1 MALVR
6 VRPARPPVKAARKP
20 RHSPSPRP
28 RQLPTAARSAQPSEP
43 IFFPKLQIHFAD
55 FPYLHASSG
64 REAVHLG
71 DLLRIWVRAGAIP
84 PSPPRDF
91 QGPRGRPCMPREL
104 RHSSPKAKTH
114 SPCETIRGP
123 RRLMQK
129 RQLFAGL
136 RRASPG
142 RVALPRQTRG
152 SERFRGRVPEYGPDS
167 LSASPWPENNQ
178 VTRHHAFDQGFP

>member
-71 DLLRIWVRAGAIP
+71 DLLRIWVRFGTKITLSLGFSRTNTCAPDTA
-84 PSPPRDF
+84 RTAVLY
-91 QGPRGRPCMPREL
+91 GR
-104 RHSSPKAKTH
+104 H
-114 SPCETIRGP
+114 
-123 RRLMQK
+123 
-129 RQLFAGL
+129 
-136 RRASPG
+136 
-142 RVALPRQTRG
+142 LPIA
-152 SERFRGRVPEYGPDS
+152 E
-167 LSASPWPENNQ
+167 
-178 VTRHHAFDQGFP
+178 